1 MSTGKFVLGAVI
13 TGVVFI
19 GGLVYTIGGI
29 THVSVGSIGIEK
41 HMSGKVTEVPQGTHW
56 TGWGVSIEK
65 YPTYT
70 QSLILKNWV
79 VGTGDQQELPVDT
92 NLTWKIS
99 NKNVTALYQSIGG
112 QDIDY
117 VKTNIVE
124 PTMKNV
130 VNQIT
135 HTDSWNNIK
144 GSEQKAITEQ
154 IQKQLTEELGKFGIE
169 VGTFGFTAMGSPA
182 GMANTQQ
189 QLAASELN
197 IKKAQQDQDRAK
209 IENQTK
215 VLTAQA
221 QAQQTVI
228 DAEAKAKANQILAKS
243 VTPELVQYQE
253 VQKWTGVGPTTVVGS
268 GASSMVQLP
277 SAK

>member
-1 MSTGKFVLGAVI
+1 MSTGKCALGAVI
-13 TGVVFI
+13 VGALFI
-19 GGLVYTIGGI
+19 GAGIYTIGGI

-41 HMSGKVTEVPQGTHW
+41 HMSGQVTEVPQGTHW
-56 TGWGVSIEK
+56 TGWGVSVEK

-70 QSLILKNWV
+70 QSLIEKNWM

-154 IQKQLTEELGKFGIE
+154 IQKQLTE
-169 VGTFGFTAMGSPA
+169 
-182 GMANTQQ
+182 
-189 QLAASELN
+189 
-197 IKKAQQDQDRAK
+197 
-209 IENQTK
+209 
-215 VLTAQA
+215 
-221 QAQQTVI
+221 
-228 DAEAKAKANQILAKS
+228 
-243 VTPELVQYQE
+243 
-253 VQKWTGVGPTTVVGS
+253 
-268 GASSMVQLP
+268 
-277 SAK
+277 